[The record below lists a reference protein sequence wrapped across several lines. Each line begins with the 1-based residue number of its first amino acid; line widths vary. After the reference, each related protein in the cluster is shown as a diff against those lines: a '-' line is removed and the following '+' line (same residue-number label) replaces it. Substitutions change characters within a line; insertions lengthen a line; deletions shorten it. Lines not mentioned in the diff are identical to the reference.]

1 MTYLDK
7 IKELREG
14 FPFLEER
21 RSDILY
27 ITACT
32 GQKSK
37 KDGEIE
43 AYKRYIGQSSKK
55 MLDFYAEEGSQIF
68 DMYVMSAGY
77 GLIPAD
83 KKIKEYDVTFSKNE
97 QNESWMNAQFR
108 RKMVENLSLGDDFKN
123 LIRNG
128 YKLIILRLGGK
139 YIDALNSGAPKG
151 GYDTNGVKICYL
163 GNDNKVK
170 LSDKEHSIIK
180 IKVCEDDRVKKDGR
194 SNYNYQDMI
203 WYDFFY
209 KNKNFSTD
217 EIINKIINCKDK
229 NVKELLQ

>member
-1 MTYLDK
+1 MAYLDE
-7 IKELREG
+7 IKKFREG
-14 FPFLEER
+14 SPFLEER

-32 GQKSK
+32 GRKSK
-37 KDGEIE
+37 DDEIV

-55 MLDFYAEEGSQIF
+55 MLDFYAKEGNRIF

-77 GLIPAD
+77 GLIPAN
-83 KKIKEYDVTFSKNE
+83 KRIKEYNVTFSKNE
-97 QNESWMNAQFR
+97 QNESWMNPSFR
-108 RKMVENLSLGDDFKN
+108 RKMAENLGLGDDFKK
-123 LIRNG
+123 LLQNG

-139 YIDALNSGAPKG
+139 YIDALNYVAPKG

-163 GNDNKVK
+163 GDDNKVK

-180 IKVCEDDRVKKDGR
+180 INVCEGDRIKKDGR
-194 SNYNYQDMI
+194 SNYNYQDRI
-203 WYDFFY
+203 WYEFFFN
-209 KNKNFSTD
+209 NKNFSTD
-217 EIINKIINCKDK
+217 KIINKIINSN